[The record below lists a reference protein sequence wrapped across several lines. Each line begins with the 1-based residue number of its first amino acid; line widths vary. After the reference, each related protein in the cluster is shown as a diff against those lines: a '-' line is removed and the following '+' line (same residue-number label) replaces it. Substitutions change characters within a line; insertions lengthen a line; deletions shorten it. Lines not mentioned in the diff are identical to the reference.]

1 LIQRH
6 WTYGIKYKKKMELTK
21 SSGVILNTPFISV
34 KSELAKQNIKLS
46 KDEIINKNL
55 RFEIDINTAFHY
67 LKNLAFRTEATIL
80 KQELKDLDTTL
91 TENTLKRLL
100 FIQYQ
105 FYQLDIDLQNEKRK
119 NQMLEE
125 KLQYFKQNFK

>member
-1 LIQRH
+1 
-6 WTYGIKYKKKMELTK
+6 MELTK
-21 SSGVILNTPFISV
+21 PSGVILNTPFISV

-46 KDEIINKNL
+46 KDEVINKNL
-55 RFEIDINTAFHY
+55 RSEIEINTAFHY

-80 KQELKDLDTTL
+80 KKEKEELDTTSV
-91 TENTLKRLL
+91 ENTLKRIL

-125 KLQYFKQNFK
+125 KLYYFKQNFK

>member
-1 LIQRH
+1 
-6 WTYGIKYKKKMELTK
+6 MELTRPK
-21 SSGVILNTPFISV
+21 GVILNTPFISL
-34 KSELAKQNIKLS
+34 KSELSKQNIKLS
-46 KDEIINKNL
+46 KDEIFNKNL
-55 RFEIDINTAFHY
+55 RSEIDVNTAFHY

-80 KQELKDLDTTL
+80 KRELQDLDTKS

-105 FYQLDIDLQNEKRK
+105 FYQLDIDLQNEKRR

-125 KLQYFKQNFK
+125 KLFYFKQNFK

>member
-1 LIQRH
+1 
-6 WTYGIKYKKKMELTK
+6 MELIK
-21 SSGVILNTPFISV
+21 PSGVILNTPFISV

-55 RFEIDINTAFHY
+55 RSEIDINTAFHY

-105 FYQLDIDLQNEKRK
+105 FHQLDIDLQNEKQK

-125 KLQYFKQNFK
+125 KLHYFKQNFK

>member
-1 LIQRH
+1 MF
-6 WTYGIKYKKKMELTK
+6 GNKYNKRMELTK
-21 SSGVILNTPFISV
+21 PSGVILNTPFISV

-46 KDEIINKNL
+46 KDEVINKNL
-55 RFEIDINTAFHY
+55 RSEIEINTAFHY

-80 KQELKDLDTTL
+80 KKEKEELDTTSV
-91 TENTLKRLL
+91 ENTLKRIL

-125 KLQYFKQNFK
+125 KLYYFKQNFK

>member
-1 LIQRH
+1 
-6 WTYGIKYKKKMELTK
+6 MELIK
-21 SSGVILNTPFISV
+21 PSGVILNTPFISV

-55 RFEIDINTAFHY
+55 RSEIDINTAFHY

-80 KQELKDLDTTL
+80 KQELKDLDSTS

-125 KLQYFKQNFK
+125 KLHYFKQNFK

>member
-1 LIQRH
+1 
-6 WTYGIKYKKKMELTK
+6 MELTRPK
-21 SSGVILNTPFISV
+21 GVILNTPFISV
-34 KSELAKQNIKLS
+34 KSELSKQNIKLS
-46 KDEIINKNL
+46 KDEVINKNL
-55 RFEIDINTAFHY
+55 RSEIDINTAFHY

-80 KQELKDLDTTL
+80 NQEAKGIDTTS

-105 FYQLDIDLQNEKRK
+105 FYQLDIDLQNEKRR

-125 KLQYFKQNFK
+125 KLFYFKQNFK

>member
-1 LIQRH
+1 
-6 WTYGIKYKKKMELTK
+6 MELTK
-21 SSGVILNTPFISV
+21 PSGVILNTPFISV
-34 KSELAKQNIKLS
+34 KSELSKQNIKLS

-55 RFEIDINTAFHY
+55 RYEIDINTAFHY

-80 KQELKDLDTTL
+80 KQELKDLDSTS

-105 FYQLDIDLQNEKRK
+105 FHQLDIDLQNEKQK

-125 KLQYFKQNFK
+125 KLHYFKQNFK